1 MRKLWTIKINAA
13 ARVNGISY
21 SQLMYGL
28 RLSEVEVNRK
38 ILADLAINDPDGFAQ
53 SVDQAK
59 ESLLKA
65 A

>member
-1 MRKLWTIKINAA
+1 
-13 ARVNGISY
+13 
-21 SQLMYGL
+21 MYGL

-38 ILADLAINDPDGFAQ
+38 ILADLAINDPDGFVQ
-53 SVDQAK
+53 IVDQAK